1 MYNRGISI
9 NYQGKILFQE
19 LEMPSGS
26 SYQLT
31 VYYKS
36 KDIGHHTCPLA
47 LSFAS
52 KDESQRF
59 TILRFLHAQ
68 TRNPEIEEI
77 MPTEPYQRI
86 KPHQTTRDPSVETV
100 PGVPPVK

>member
-1 MYNRGISI
+1 MYNKGVSI
-9 NYQGKILFQE
+9 NYQEKLLFQE

-52 KDESQRF
+52 EDESHRF

-86 KPHQTTRDPSVETV
+86 KPHQITRDPSVETV